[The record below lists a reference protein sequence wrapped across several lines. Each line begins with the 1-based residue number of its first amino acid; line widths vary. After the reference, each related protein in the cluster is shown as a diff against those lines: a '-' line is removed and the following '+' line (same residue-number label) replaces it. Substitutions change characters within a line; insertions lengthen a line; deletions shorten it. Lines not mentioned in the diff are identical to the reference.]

1 MGRGGICKKRGEM
14 HCFAIR
20 IKQNLCRQ
28 SKHQYSL
35 DLLKHILSTL
45 DSAEDMQTFCIGQ
58 WPPNQCESVL
68 VGEKQLRCPK
78 RSRKHKKCALKDFSS
93 SLICQSCCQLTKCH
107 LPEKISTRGQ
117 ISIFQGKKLVLVGGA
132 NNFFLNGVGGFGKGK
147 K

>member
-1 MGRGGICKKRGEM
+1 MARGGICKNRGEM

-93 SLICQSCCQLTKCH
+93 SLICYNCCQLTKYH
-107 LPEKISTRGQ
+107 LPEKYLLEGNFH
-117 ISIFQGKKLVLVGGA
+117 FQRKKFVLVGGA
-132 NNFFLNGVGGFGKGK
+132 NNFFLNGVGGFGIGK